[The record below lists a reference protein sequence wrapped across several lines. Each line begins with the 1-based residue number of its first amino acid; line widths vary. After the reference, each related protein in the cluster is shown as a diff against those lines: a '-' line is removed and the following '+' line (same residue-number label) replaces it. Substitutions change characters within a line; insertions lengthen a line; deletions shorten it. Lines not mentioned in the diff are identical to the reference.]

1 MHAAEPIRATVPV
14 VIMMDETPPN
24 PPSHDEAP
32 ARSQDQWSTS
42 EVAKDLG
49 VSPSLVRTWIAY
61 MSWEVRR
68 NAEGHRIFTDEDV
81 QQLRNL
87 KAWLD
92 AGNSMKEFRR
102 ERQGEGPFDPRL
114 ELRNGVRRLREL
126 QSQEDAMIAK
136 HREVLEGYLEA
147 RKELQARLESLR
159 EEVELTPGAP
169 AVEAPAA
176 PAAPAGPS
184 TSEVVQGVLKQ
195 LLSALLEKQGK
206 LQHAGRVEE
215 GGRAYVEYLG
225 PGGRKQIV
233 EDLCATDAD
242 RKLLDTVLSIIL
254 AGQK

>member
-1 MHAAEPIRATVPV
+1 MHAAEQIRATVPM
-14 VIMMDETPPN
+14 VIMMDETPQSKDQ
-24 PPSHDEAP
+24 PSKDH
-32 ARSQDQWSTS
+32 WSTS
-42 EVAKDLG
+42 EVARDLG

-68 NAEGHRIFTDEDV
+68 SAEGHRIFIDEDV

-102 ERQGEGPFDPRL
+102 ERQGEGPYDPRL

-126 QSQEDAMIAK
+126 ASQEDAMIAK
-136 HREVLEGYLEA
+136 HREVLEGYLGA
-147 RKELQARLESLR
+147 RRELQDRLEGLR
-159 EEVELTPGAP
+159 AELDHEPGQ
-169 AVEAPAA
+169 PAA
-176 PAAPAGPS
+176 AAPAGPVPPPALAAA

-206 LQHAGRVEE
+206 LQVAGRHEE
-215 GGRAYVEYLG
+215 GGKAFIEYLA
-225 PGGRKQIV
+225 PGGRKQVV
-233 EDLCATDAD
+233 EDLCATEAD

-254 AGQK
+254 AGHA